1 MKGAINV
8 LVGDIGFRESSARF
22 YDQLLATKQG
32 LGSPVLRDKVVVY
45 NNFSVCNEDRLG
57 SLQDLQHGAGLLTCS
72 HVSSH
77 VSGPVLVLAGD
88 TLLSTD
94 FSVAAMLAEYSRRKA
109 SVIGSL
115 T

>member
-1 MKGAINV
+1 MI
-8 LVGDIGFRESSARF
+8 RF
-22 YDQLLATKQG
+22 YEQLLAWKRG

-57 SLQDLQHGAGLLTCS
+57 SLLDLQHGAGLLCS
-72 HVSSH
+72 HVC
-77 VSGPVLVLAGD
+77 PVLVLAGD
-88 TLLSTD
+88 TLLSPD
-94 FSVAAMLAEYSRRKA
+94 FSVAAMLAEYTRRKA

>member
-1 MKGAINV
+1 MI
-8 LVGDIGFRESSARF
+8 RF
-22 YDQLLATKQG
+22 YEQLLAWKRG

-57 SLQDLQHGAGLLTCS
+57 SLLDLQHGAGLLCS
-72 HVSSH
+72 HVSS
-77 VSGPVLVLAGD
+77 PVLVLAGD
-88 TLLSTD
+88 TLLSAD
-94 FSVAAMLAEYSRRKA
+94 FSLAAMLAEYTRREA

>member
-1 MKGAINV
+1 MI
-8 LVGDIGFRESSARF
+8 RF
-22 YDQLLATKQG
+22 YEQLLAWKQG
-32 LGSPVLRDKVVVY
+32 LASPVLRDKVVVY

-88 TLLSTD
+88 TLLSAD

-109 SVIGSL
+109 SVIGSP

>member
-1 MKGAINV
+1 MI
-8 LVGDIGFRESSARF
+8 RF
-22 YDQLLATKQG
+22 YNQLLAWKQG

-72 HVSSH
+72 HVSS
-77 VSGPVLVLAGD
+77 PVLVLAGD
-88 TLLSTD
+88 TLLSAD

>member
-8 LVGDIGFRESSARF
+8 LVGDIGFRESSAR
-22 YDQLLATKQG
+22 YYEQLLAWKQG
-32 LGSPVLRDKVVVY
+32 LESPVLRDKVVVY

-57 SLQDLQHGAGLLTCS
+57 SLQDLQHGAGLLCS

-77 VSGPVLVLAGD
+77 VSSPVLVLAGD
-88 TLLSTD
+88 TILSAD